1 MSQEKNNI
9 EIEIEKDNGKT
20 DKNQQV
26 NDSKGTEKT
35 EEKKKRFKKSDILVF
50 VLCIV
55 SAVIIWAYAS
65 NLERKAEADKIS
77 KEDIPTTEDISEI
90 VGDLSKN
97 EVATNEVTQ

>member
-35 EEKKKRFKKSDILVF
+35 EEKK
-50 VLCIV
+50 
-55 SAVIIWAYAS
+55 
-65 NLERKAEADKIS
+65 
-77 KEDIPTTEDISEI
+77 
-90 VGDLSKN
+90 
-97 EVATNEVTQ
+97 